1 MQGHRVF
8 TPEVSAQLRR
18 IELTTH
24 GLVESL
30 YSGEYHSIFKGRGLE
45 FSDVREYQP
54 GDDVRAI
61 DWNVTARRGRL
72 FVKEYVEE
80 RQLNVLVIV
89 DVSASKSFGTGV
101 ADNRAVAA
109 EIAAII
115 ALAATAHNDRAG
127 LLLVSEDVEH
137 YIAPDTGRR
146 HALRLV
152 LDLLAHRAE
161 GRRTRLSSGLA
172 FADRVLRQR
181 STVFLVSDFVT
192 STSADSGLEHS
203 ARKLAWDH
211 DFVPIRITDPRGLEL
226 PNVGLIAVHDP
237 ETGTRKVIQ
246 SSRRSEREA
255 FRARAERRRAAI
267 DGLFREIGVDSIE
280 LDPTGDYLP
289 SLIAY
294 FRRQARLRR

>member
-18 IELTTH
+18 IELTTR

-30 YSGEYHSIFKGRGLE
+30 YSGEYASIFKGRGLE

-72 FVKEYVEE
+72 FVKEHVEE
-80 RQLNVLVIV
+80 RQLNALVVV
-89 DVSASKSFGTGV
+89 DVSASKTFGTGA

-115 ALAATAHNDRAG
+115 ALAATGHNDRAG
-127 LLLVSEDVEH
+127 LLLVSEEVEH

-161 GRRTRLSSGLA
+161 GQGTRLSTALG

-181 STVFLVSDFVT
+181 STIFLVSDFVT
-192 STSADSGLEHS
+192 STTADPGLEHA

-211 DFVPIRITDPRGLEL
+211 DLVPIRITDPRSLEL
-226 PNVGLIAVHDP
+226 PNVGLIAVRDP
-237 ETGTRKVIQ
+237 ETGSRKVLQ
-246 SSRRSEREA
+246 SGRRSVREA
-255 FRARAERRRAAI
+255 FRLRAEEQRGRI
-267 DGLFREIGVDSIE
+267 DDLFREIGVDPIE
-280 LDPTGDYLP
+280 LDPTGEYLP
-289 SLIAY
+289 GLIAH
-294 FRRQARLRR
+294 FRRQARLQR